1 MFNLNEN
8 DNEIVMQFS
17 SDMVAID
24 RVVEESKIYFNHLK
38 IPIFSEFKIV
48 LRELLINAVEHGNK
62 NDFNKTVKCS
72 IEYLGNL
79 RFKIIVEDEGQGF
92 NYRSQDMKMP
102 ENPEQNRNRGFALIK
117 ASSEIIKFNEK
128 GNQVIVFLGCS
139 KKTSFKSENEGEWEI
154 ITPSNDNTAA
164 VADEF
169 RIFLL
174 GLLDK
179 GIIKFRFDLKYVDD
193 IDSRSLSIFIVFS
206 KMLKKI
212 NQNGVL
218 EIINANND
226 LNNLF
231 KMTGLDGIYK
241 IK

>member
-8 DNEIVMQFS
+8 DNLIKIQFS

-24 RVVEESKIYFNHLK
+24 RVVEESKIFFSHLK
-38 IPIFSEFKIV
+38 IPIFLEFKIV

-62 NDFNKTVKCS
+62 NDFNKNVTCS
-72 IEYLGNL
+72 IEYLGDL

-92 NYRSQDMKMP
+92 NYKSQDMKMP
-102 ENPEQNRNRGFALIK
+102 ENPEQNRNRGFALINS
-117 ASSEIIKFNEK
+117 SSEIIKFNEK
-128 GNQVIVFLGCS
+128 GNQIIVYLGCS
-139 KKTSFKSENEGEWEI
+139 KRTSFESKNEGEWEI
-154 ITPSNDNTAA
+154 ITASNDITAA
-164 VADEF
+164 VVDEF
-169 RIFLL
+169 RIFLI

-193 IDSRSLSIFIVFS
+193 IDSRSLSIFIIFS